1 MLALKLSRVGKKKQP
16 SYRIIVVEKSKDP
29 WGTSRD
35 IVGFY
40 NPRTEPKTVKINEE
54 RVKYWIEHGAQ
65 PTNTVWNILV
75 DAKIV
80 QGEKRKSHRNA
91 EKPAE
96 AKKEAAPAASKA

>member
-16 SYRIIVVEKSKDP
+16 SYRIIVVEKTKDP
-29 WGTSRD
+29 WGTTRD

-54 RVKYWIEHGAQ
+54 RVKYWLTHGAQ

-75 DAKIV
+75 DTGMVK
-80 QGEKRKSHRNA
+80 GKKKKSHVSG
-91 EKPAE
+91 KPTE
-96 AKKEAAPAASKA
+96 EKKEVSKA

>member
-40 NPRTEPKTVKINEE
+40 NPRTEPKTVKIDAE
-54 RVKYWIEHGAQ
+54 RVKYWLGHGAQ

-75 DAKIV
+75 DAKVV
-80 QGEKRKSHRNA
+80 QGEKKKSHA
-91 EKPAE
+91 SGVPAE
-96 AKKEAAPAASKA
+96 EKKEAAKA